1 MVFIRWYVVD
11 FLSTKEARLG
21 AVCFYFST
29 MKSTFNFKERV
40 IHIALRKSVLYI
52 AWKICQHWRRLN
64 GQQIIH
70 KICLK
75 KINYFYSFGQ
85 KLCIGEEKIQ
95 MFHILHL
102 NCFLHLHTELFVER
116 TLMKSK
122 NGHDQVSLFSKETG
136 LYVYKQMWNIKVVYK
151 KKQMDHH
158 KVHEY
163 KYNV

>member
-1 MVFIRWYVVD
+1 MVICRR
-11 FLSTKEARLG
+11 LSFYKGSTLRCSLLLFFYHEKYIQLQGKSYTHRLEEE
-21 AVCFYFST
+21 C
-29 MKSTFNFKERV
+29 
-40 IHIALRKSVLYI
+40 ALHCL
-52 AWKICQHWRRLN
+52 KICQHWRRLN

-151 KKQMDHH
+151 KNRWTIT
-158 KVHEY
+158 
-163 KYNV
+163 KYMNINIMYNTK